1 MFHAAGTKKY
11 TDLQYQILYPR
22 YGMSVPAPRL
32 PNHLPSFKLIQRNR
46 DVSPAPRL
54 SRAVVTLA
62 SAPGGATSRRRA
74 DAPTR
79 RLAFL
84 TGALYR
90 RTHRHNQQ
98 VLHYAHAQQVL
109 YYRHTVIILHIAA
122 YQGIQLRVYFTNLS
136 SFNMPLQHTP
146 EHKMAMPRCV
156 LASGIALPRQI

>member
-1 MFHAAGTKKY
+1 LGDQKKGEKEVFERRASLSMVCLCPRRSHASQSSPVIQVDST
-11 TDLQYQILYPR
+11 QPR
-22 YGMSVPAPRL
+22 CFTSA
-32 PNHLPSFKLIQRNR
+32 S
-46 DVSPAPRL
+46 SL

-74 DAPTR
+74 DAPTSP
-79 RLAFL
+79 RLRHGCAL
-84 TGALYR
+84 QTDPPAQSTGTALC
-90 RTHRHNQQ
+90 T
-98 VLHYAHAQQVL
+98 AVL
-109 YYRHTVIILHIAA
+109 YYTVITLHIAA

>member
-1 MFHAAGTKKY
+1 MCHPNREVG
-11 TDLQYQILYPR
+11 
-22 YGMSVPAPRL
+22 GWGSVFRGRRL
-32 PNHLPSFKLIQRNR
+32 PNHLIHLPSFKLIQRNR

-74 DAPTR
+74 DAPTSP
-79 RLAFL
+79 RLRHRCAL
-84 TGALYR
+84 QTDPPAQSTGAALC
-90 RTHRHNQQ
+90 T
-98 VLHYAHAQQVL
+98 AVL
-109 YYRHTVIILHIAA
+109 YYKGITLHIAA
-122 YQGIQLRVYFTNLS
+122 YQGIQLRVYFTNRS